1 MTETTTDA
9 PTIESALP
17 IPVPRL
23 PPRLA
28 AGARPHGLAPGEL
41 VKLHH
46 SLAESLDTDH
56 GVIAQFVAPEPD
68 AAIESVVYDLA
79 YISAAWLGKR
89 VLFVNGVGMRF
100 DGSEQGRPTRQEP
113 TLAGHTS
120 FHDIESSI
128 TRVVGLELYQMKFP
142 TMRGALDL
150 APTLRQI
157 PEFLTRLCDSFDLV
171 VIASP
176 AASEAPMGILLSR
189 FVDGNILV
197 LEAGRTRAPVA
208 AELRDA
214 LSASGGAVVGAVLTR
229 YHSNVPRCLRRWL

>member
-128 TRVVGLELYQMKFP
+128 TRVVGLELYQMRFP

-150 APTLRQI
+150 APTPRQI
-157 PEFLTRLCDSFDLV
+157 PEFLTRLRDSFDLV

>member
-1 MTETTTDA
+1 MTDTLTDA
-9 PTIESALP
+9 PATGLP
-17 IPVPRL
+17 IPMPRR
-23 PPRLA
+23 PPRVA
-28 AGARPHGLAPGEL
+28 AGARPHGLSPGEL
-41 VKLHH
+41 VKLYH

-120 FHDIESSI
+120 LHDIESSI

-142 TMRGALDL
+142 TMRGTLDL

-157 PEFLTRLCDSFDLV
+157 PEFL
-171 VIASP
+171 
-176 AASEAPMGILLSR
+176 
-189 FVDGNILV
+189 
-197 LEAGRTRAPVA
+197 GR
-208 AELRDA
+208 LRD
-214 LSASGGAVVGAVLTR
+214 
-229 YHSNVPRCLRRWL
+229 

>member
-1 MTETTTDA
+1 MIERTYDSRTTG
-9 PTIESALP
+9 LP
-17 IPVPRL
+17 VPLPRL

-28 AGARPHGLAPGEL
+28 AGRRPHGLAPGEL

-46 SLAESLDTDH
+46 SLAESLDADR
-56 GVIAQFVAPEPD
+56 GVIAQFVAPEPN
-68 AAIESVVYDLA
+68 APLEAVVYDLA
-79 YISAAWLGKR
+79 YISASWLGKR

-100 DGSEQGRPTRQEP
+100 DADQAASSRHEP
-113 TLAGHTS
+113 VLYGTGPLP
-120 FHDIESSI
+120 DIEHAI

-157 PEFLTRLCDSFDLV
+157 PQFLTRLRESFDLV

-176 AASEAPMGILLSR
+176 AASEAPMGVLLSR

-208 AELRDA
+208 SELRDS
-214 LSASGGAVVGAVLTR
+214 LSSSGGAVVGVVLTR
-229 YHSNVPRCLRRWL
+229 YRSHIPRWLRRWL

>member
-1 MTETTTDA
+1 
-9 PTIESALP
+9 
-17 IPVPRL
+17 
-23 PPRLA
+23 
-28 AGARPHGLAPGEL
+28 

-157 PEFLTRLCDSFDLV
+157 PEFLTRLRDSFDLV

>member
-157 PEFLTRLCDSFDLV
+157 PEFLTRLRDSFDLV
-171 VIASP
+171 VIAST

>member
-1 MTETTTDA
+1 M
-9 PTIESALP
+9 
-17 IPVPRL
+17 
-23 PPRLA
+23 
-28 AGARPHGLAPGEL
+28 
-41 VKLHH
+41 KLHH

-100 DGSEQGRPTRQEP
+100 DDTERGRPTRQEP

-157 PEFLTRLCDSFDLV
+157 PEFLTRLRDSFDLV

-176 AASEAPMGILLSR
+176 AASEAPMGVLLSR

>member
-1 MTETTTDA
+1 MIETATDVRSA
-9 PTIESALP
+9 PAGLP
-17 IPVPRL
+17 IPMPHL

-46 SLAESLDTDH
+46 SLAESLDTES

-89 VLFVNGVGMRF
+89 VLFVNGIGMRF
-100 DGSEQGRPTRQEP
+100 NAADHGRPPRHEP
-113 TLAGHTS
+113 VLAGHANLR
-120 FHDIESSI
+120 DVENSI

-157 PEFLTRLCDSFDLV
+157 PEFLSRLRGSFDLV

-176 AASEAPMGILLSR
+176 AASEAPMGVLLSR

-208 AELRDA
+208 AELRDS
-214 LSASGGAVVGAVLTR
+214 LSSSGGAVVGAVLTR
-229 YHSNVPRCLRRWL
+229 YRSHVPRFLRRWL

>member
-157 PEFLTRLCDSFDLV
+157 PEFLTRLRDSFDLV